1 MAVNFL
7 KHNQSKTLK
16 MQIRDAERCLLQRQR
31 QVNRDSTT
39 LILEIK
45 RLMIAPESMLLAS
58 MSGFIIG
65 ELTNRQAC
73 NFIGTAKSS
82 PLEAVF
88 TLMSL
93 ARTINAVLP
102 LACRVK

>member
-31 QVNRDSTT
+31 HVNRDSTT

-45 RLMIAPESMLLAS
+45 RLMIAPESILLAS
-58 MSGFIIG
+58 TTGFIIG

-82 PLEAVF
+82 PLEAVLTF
-88 TLMSL
+88 VTL
-93 ARTINAVLP
+93 ARTLNTALP
-102 LACRVK
+102 FTWRIK